1 MKEAASTTVSSP
13 VMDTPRRL
21 SDPQQGVGVPGWP
34 LSAYALCCRLPCH
47 CRPLHN
53 SRGDGPRYGIDA
65 ALVLADVV
73 VVIDKAYFDDD
84 GGHGRIAQDEESWPF
99 LQPAVGQVEDGFDV
113 GLNRMAQKQALCRMG
128 DERFR
133 AGGALVERVEVQGH
147 EGVGLGVVGFTADGV
162 QVSCC
167 PNRTA
172 TPFRS
177 KYPFT
182 FWASS

>member
-1 MKEAASTTVSSP
+1 M
-13 VMDTPRRL
+13 
-21 SDPQQGVGVPGWP
+21 
-34 LSAYALCCRLPCH
+34 
-47 CRPLHN
+47 
-53 SRGDGPRYGIDA
+53 
-65 ALVLADVV
+65 VLADVV

-84 GGHGRIAQDEESWPF
+84 GGHHRIAQDEEARPF

-147 EGVGLGVVGFTADGV
+147 EGVGLGIVGFTADGV